1 MFGVSY
7 DEYYWVTTENSP
19 IDIINGIKRAIEDVQ
34 NFLSNLDSVI
44 PASVQAIIITLLGLL
59 LGFVA
64 IKVMLSIMKA
74 VFSF

>member
-7 DEYYWVTTENSP
+7 DEYYWVTTDNSP

-34 NFLSNLDSVI
+34 NFFSNLDSVI